1 MTIRVGNRR
10 GKGVESS
17 GMAMRCVLLAVGF
30 AVFPAAFLQASEGM
44 TKDQMKSAVVS
55 DAVSIP
61 SPGEFFAALDDH
73 AQPNWKQMFS
83 PKAAASTAS
92 REQMALMLGVF
103 VAEGY
108 LAVEAQDGQGVKN
121 IGREIIKLTTNLGL
135 VHENDEKSKALLSRG
150 NSISDFAMNNDWS
163 ALREELEAT
172 QNEVKLSM
180 LEQKDK
186 DLIILVTA
194 GAWIRG
200 TQVASEFISK
210 NYSPDLAGLLRQ
222 SAILQHLLSGL
233 NNLPAKLR
241 DGPLLV
247 DLRTKLGSA
256 LPLLETNDRAPLS
269 PEAVNALAATMQSLV
284 TTISGGVK

>member
-1 MTIRVGNRR
+1 
-10 GKGVESS
+10 
-17 GMAMRCVLLAVGF
+17 MAMRCVFLAVGL
-30 AVFPAAFLQASEGM
+30 AVFPAAFSQASEGM

-73 AQPNWKQMFS
+73 AQPNWKQIFS
-83 PKAAASTAS
+83 PKSAPITAS

-121 IGREIIKLTTNLGL
+121 TGREIIKLTTNLGL

-150 NSISDFAMNNDWS
+150 NSISDFAGNNDWS

-186 DLIILVTA
+186 DLTILVTV
-194 GAWIRG
+194 GAWVRG
-200 TQVASEFISK
+200 TQVAAEFISK

-222 SAILQHLLSGL
+222 RSILHHLISGL
-233 NNLPAKLR
+233 NSLPPKLR
-241 DGPLLV
+241 DGPMIV
-247 DLRTKLGSA
+247 DLRAKLASV
-256 LPLLETNDRAPLS
+256 LPLLETNERAPLS
-269 PEAVNALAATMQSLV
+269 PEAVNELASTMQAIV
-284 TTISGGVK
+284 NTISGGVKGS